1 MNPTER
7 IIIKRVI
14 GNLIG
19 STKTEWQNGDVNQ
32 WVKFAKD
39 ERNMIMSSVSILEG
53 LCDAPD
59 MVEEKKSTKKE
70 DDILGG

>member
-1 MNPTER
+1 MNSTER

-19 STKTEWQNGDVNQ
+19 STNTPWSNGDFAQ
-32 WVKFAKD
+32 WTKYAKD
-39 ERNMIMSSVSILEG
+39 EKAMILSSVSILEG

-70 DDILGG
+70 EDLLG

>member
-1 MNPTER
+1 MNSTER

-19 STKTEWQNGDVNQ
+19 STKTEWGNGEFAQ

-39 ERNMIMSSVSILEG
+39 EKAMILSSVSILEG

-59 MVEEKKSTKKE
+59 MVEEKKPKKE
-70 DDILGG
+70 DDLLGG